1 MKYKAS
7 SVYNLNKRFKSLL
20 EFCIK
25 FYGLRTN
32 AVQEAGNI
40 GNLNTIQNNYWTMD
54 EFNTF
59 IKGVDKEKD
68 CAAYVL
74 FNLLFYTGCR
84 IGEALAL
91 YATDINFDENT
102 IHISKTYQVLEGR
115 RLLTAPK
122 TQESKRVI
130 VIPPFLTKMLHR
142 YIQKLPVPNIRL
154 FFCINRSYVSK
165 LKRQVCA
172 KTGVKNIKLHEFRHS
187 AISLLM
193 NKEVAPVEISAYV
206 GHSNPNITYAV
217 YTHQYKNRD
226 LKIAEAEDE
235 DLAKWDI

>member
-1 MKYKAS
+1 
-7 SVYNLNKRFKSLL
+7 
-20 EFCIK
+20 
-25 FYGLRTN
+25 
-32 AVQEAGNI
+32 
-40 GNLNTIQNNYWTMD
+40 
-54 EFNTF
+54 
-59 IKGVDKEKD
+59 
-68 CAAYVL
+68 
-74 FNLLFYTGCR
+74 
-84 IGEALAL
+84 
-91 YATDINFDENT
+91 
-102 IHISKTYQVLEGR
+102 
-115 RLLTAPK
+115 
-122 TQESKRVI
+122 
-130 VIPPFLTKMLHR
+130 MLHR